1 MNMTLK
7 FTPEHQW
14 IRLTDE
20 AALLATVGITEHAQE
35 TLGDIVFVSTPN
47 IGDVLT
53 QNTVVSEVESVKA
66 ASDVFAPVSGEVIEI
81 NPLIKVDPGLINK
94 DPMGEGW
101 FFKMRVDSKADL
113 EKLLSLDQYHKSIGK

>member
-1 MNMTLK
+1 MTLK

-14 IRLTDE
+14 IRLADE
-20 AALLATVGITEHAQE
+20 ASLLATVGITEHAQE

-81 NPLIKVDPGLINK
+81 NPLIKDDPGLINK

-101 FFKMRVDSKADL
+101 FFKMRVDSNADL

>member
-20 AALLATVGITEHAQE
+20 ASLLATVGITEHAQE

-81 NPLIKVDPGLINK
+81 NPLIKDDPGLINK

-101 FFKMRVDSKADL
+101 FFKMRVDSNADL

>member
-20 AALLATVGITEHAQE
+20 ASLLATVGITEHAQE

-81 NPLIKVDPGLINK
+81 NPLIKDDPGLINK

>member
-1 MNMTLK
+1 MTLK

-14 IRLTDE
+14 IRLADE
-20 AALLATVGITEHAQE
+20 ASLLATVGITEHAQE

-81 NPLIKVDPGLINK
+81 NPLIKDDPGLINK

>member
-14 IRLTDE
+14 IRLADE
-20 AALLATVGITEHAQE
+20 ASLLATVGITEHAQE

-81 NPLIKVDPGLINK
+81 NPLIKDDPGLINK

>member
-1 MNMTLK
+1 MNMTIK

-20 AALLATVGITEHAQE
+20 ATLSALVGITAHAQE
-35 TLGDIVFVSTPN
+35 TLGDIVFASTPN

-53 QNTVVSEVESVKA
+53 QNTVVCEVESVKA

-81 NPLIKVDPGLINK
+81 NPLIKDDPGLINK
-94 DPMGEGW
+94 DPMGDGW
-101 FFKMRVDSKADL
+101 FFKMRIESMADL
-113 EKLLSLDQYHKSIGK
+113 QKLLSLEEYHKSIGK

>member
-1 MNMTLK
+1 MTLK

-20 AALLATVGITEHAQE
+20 ASLLATVGITEHAQE

-81 NPLIKVDPGLINK
+81 NPLIKDDPGLINK

>member
-1 MNMTLK
+1 MKMTLK

-14 IRLTDE
+14 IRLTDQ
-20 AALLATVGITEHAQE
+20 ASLLATVGITEHAQE

-81 NPLIKVDPGLINK
+81 NPLIKDDPGLINK

-101 FFKMRVDSKADL
+101 FFKMRVDSNADL

>member
-1 MNMTLK
+1 M
-7 FTPEHQW
+7 
-14 IRLTDE
+14 
-20 AALLATVGITEHAQE
+20 
-35 TLGDIVFVSTPN
+35 
-47 IGDVLT
+47 
-53 QNTVVSEVESVKA
+53 SEVESVKA

-81 NPLIKVDPGLINK
+81 NPLIKDDPGLINK

>member
-1 MNMTLK
+1 MTLK

-20 AALLATVGITEHAQE
+20 ASLLATVGITEHAQE

-81 NPLIKVDPGLINK
+81 NPLIKDDPGLINK

-101 FFKMRVDSKADL
+101 FFKMRVDSNADL